1 MSIDIV
7 NILEDH
13 AIILNLDAKNSSEVI
28 HALAQK
34 LYEKGYVYETFAK
47 AAIERERSLPTGLPL
62 MGDIN
67 AAIPHTDI
75 VHVKKPGLAM
85 ATLENPVAFQNMIS
99 PDETVEVQF
108 VVLMALDEAK
118 AQVEMLQAIAQ
129 LLQHPSIIEAIF
141 AATSPKEVKHLLSEV
156 H

>member
-13 AIILNLDAKNSSEVI
+13 AILLNLDATNSSEVI

-34 LYEKGYVYETFAK
+34 LLEKGYVHETFAE

-85 ATLENPVAFQNMIS
+85 ATLKNPVAFHNMIS
-99 PDETVEVQF
+99 PEETVEVRF

-129 LLQHPSIIEAIF
+129 LLQHPSLIEALF
-141 AATSPKEVKHLLSEV
+141 AAVSSEEVKDLLSEV